1 MLDTETSGMQLLD
14 ERKKQMFLVSLSA
27 GIGTRRQTWQV
38 VERQKKR
45 QNRNGKRTNSKA
57 KLKKALDG
65 AGETSLQRYNC

>member
-1 MLDTETSGMQLLD
+1 
-14 ERKKQMFLVSLSA
+14 MFLVSLSA